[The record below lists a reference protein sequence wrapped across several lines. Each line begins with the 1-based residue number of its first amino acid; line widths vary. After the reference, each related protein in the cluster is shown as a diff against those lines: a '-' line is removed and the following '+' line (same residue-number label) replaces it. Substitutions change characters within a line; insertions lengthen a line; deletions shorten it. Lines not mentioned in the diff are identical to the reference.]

1 MPQEGIQPAAW
12 LLHADKLVAFPTDT
26 VYGLDANALDAKA
39 VDRIFAARGRP
50 QTGFCFVYSEFVTT
64 LLRRSLHHGTVVAA
78 SIPAILRPLNA
89 ERPNSHQ
96 PTSSSGLLRQVGLFD
111 ATMIVMGGIIGA
123 GIFINPYVVAQQLHT
138 PFLILGA
145 WIAGGVVAML
155 GAFVYAE
162 LAARRPQVG
171 GQYAY
176 LREAF
181 HPAVGFLYGWVLLLV
196 IQTGGMAAV
205 TVTFARYLLELTGWA
220 APERLIVVLT
230 IAALTIVNCLG
241 VKLGSR
247 VQSMLMLLKIAAIV
261 GLIAAGLFRVRS
273 PHPLLHPVLDRAPS
287 LDLVTAIGAAMI
299 PVLFAFG
306 GWQTSNFIAEE
317 VKEPRKNL
325 SRALV
330 MGVAGVIVLYI
341 GVNFVCVRT
350 LGPQGLADT
359 RAPAT
364 AVMRIAMGGAGAR
377 LIALGIAVSTLG
389 FLSQSVLTAPRVY
402 FAMSRDRLFFRS
414 VAKVTEHTHVPVV
427 AIILQSVWTIVVAL
441 SGRYEQ
447 ILNYVVS
454 MDFLFFGLTGASLF
468 VFRSRE
474 AKTTDRRMRGYRAPG
489 HPFTTGVFVLVSWLV
504 VINTIYKYPR
514 NSLLGMAILVL
525 GLPVY
530 AFWASKQ
537 KAEDGRG

>member
-1 MPQEGIQPAAW
+1 MPVPS
-12 LLHADKLVAFPTDT
+12 KLTITP
-26 VYGLDANALDAKA
+26 NNS
-39 VDRIFAARGRP
+39 P
-50 QTGFCFVYSEFVTT
+50 QRE
-64 LLRRSLHHGTVVAA
+64 
-78 SIPAILRPLNA
+78 
-89 ERPNSHQ
+89 
-96 PTSSSGLLRQVGLFD
+96 SSSGLLRQVGLFD
-111 ATMIVMGGIIGA
+111 ATMLVMGGIVGA

-138 PFLILGA
+138 PVFILGA

-162 LAARRPQVG
+162 LAARRPAVG

-181 HPAVGFLYGWVLLLV
+181 HPVVGFLYGWVLLLV

-205 TVTFARYLLELTGWA
+205 TVTFARYLLELTGWPA
-220 APERLIVVLT
+220 SERAVVVST
-230 IAALTIVNCLG
+230 IALLTVVNCLG

-247 VQSMLMLLKIAAIV
+247 VQSVLMLLKIAAIV
-261 GLIAAGLFRVRS
+261 GLIAAGLFLVRS
-273 PHPLLHPVLDRAPS
+273 PHPLLHPLLDRPPS
-287 LDLVTAIGAAMI
+287 LDLLTAVGAAMV

-330 MGVAGVIVLYI
+330 MGVAGVIVLYV

-359 RAPAT
+359 RVPAT
-364 AVMRIAMGGAGAR
+364 TVMRVAMGNRGAR
-377 LIALGIAVSTLG
+377 LIALGITISTLG

-402 FAMSRDRLFFRS
+402 FAMARDRLFFQS
-414 VAKVTEHTHVPVV
+414 VARVTRHTHVPVV

-454 MDFLFFGLTGASLF
+454 MDFLFFGLTGATLF
-468 VFRSRE
+468 VFRARE
-474 AKTTDRRMRGYRAPG
+474 QITVEKPTPGYRAPG
-489 HPFTTGVFVLVSWLV
+489 HPFTTAVFVLVSWLV
-504 VINTIYKYPR
+504 VINTIYKYPK
-514 NSLLGMAILVL
+514 NTLLGIVILLL

-530 AFWASKQ
+530 AFWASRDKRNQ
-537 KAEDGRG
+537 EK